1 MKKKITKLLKNE
13 KEGQEQIL
21 LKQQLEDIDAKEI
34 IEQIIQNENIGGYVN
49 NYEQSN
55 FNICEYMK
63 VDSEQYIEE
72 QIINLNKE

>member
-34 IEQIIQNENIGGYVN
+34 I
-49 NYEQSN
+49 
-55 FNICEYMK
+55 
-63 VDSEQYIEE
+63 
-72 QIINLNKE
+72 